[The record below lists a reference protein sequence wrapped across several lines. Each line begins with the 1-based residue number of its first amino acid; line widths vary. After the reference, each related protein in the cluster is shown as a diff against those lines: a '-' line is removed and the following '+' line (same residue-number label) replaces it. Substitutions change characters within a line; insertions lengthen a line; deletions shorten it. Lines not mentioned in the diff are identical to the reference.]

1 MMESGFELGSLW
13 SLLWLSP
20 LQRYYGESLGGDEEV
35 EDDDNNSDDVGGS
48 SHKVIS
54 ANAEIVKF
62 TKAIMCLVLTQV
74 LKGTAS
80 LIFQKPS
87 KTKLSITQV
96 PGEETEAN
104 KSQATCWD

>member
-1 MMESGFELGSLW
+1 
-13 SLLWLSP
+13 
-20 LQRYYGESLGGDEEV
+20 
-35 EDDDNNSDDVGGS
+35 
-48 SHKVIS
+48 
-54 ANAEIVKF
+54 
-62 TKAIMCLVLTQV
+62 MCLVLTQV
-74 LKGTAS
+74 LKGAAS